1 MKLLLTNFNP
11 DNVRMKYY
19 VYEWAGEW
27 VSECVCIWKRRER
40 REGGREGGRKEDGGR
55 EKNCFQVLRVPEAQK
70 EHVHVQS
77 LGILFFHY
85 VRDDKHHSFY
95 LKTGPGLVKGYIL
108 IAAYYDDGCYY
119 HNHIPAT
126 ECDDFKM
133 EFIFLNT
140 HILSLNCS
148 RN

>member
-1 MKLLLTNFNP
+1 MH
-11 DNVRMKYY
+11 
-19 VYEWAGEW
+19 VYERQG
-27 VSECVCIWKRRER
+27 V
-40 REGGREGGRKEDGGR
+40 GGRKEGKEDGGI
-55 EKNCFQVLRVPEAQK
+55 EKSSFQVLRVPKAQRNMA
-70 EHVHVQS
+70 HVQS

-85 VRDDKHHSFY
+85 VRDDKHHGSH
-95 LKTGPGLVKGYIL
+95 LKTWPGLAKGYIL

-119 HNHIPAT
+119 HNHTPVT
-126 ECDDFKM
+126 ECEDFKM